1 MMEKWL
7 TLKNSVLT
15 ALAAVGGGLAGVLG
29 GWDTALKALVW
40 FMAADYVTGLMV
52 AGFFQRSDKSESG
65 GLDSHAGF
73 LGLCRK
79 GAVIL
84 AVLVAARLDTVT
96 GGSYIRSA
104 VIFFF
109 LGNEGLSILENLGL
123 MGVPY
128 PEKLKKAL
136 NALRDK
142 SET

>member
-1 MMEKWL
+1 MEKWL

-15 ALAAVGGGLAGVLG
+15 ALAAVGGGLAGALG

-40 FMAADYVTGLMV
+40 FMAADYLTGLMV
-52 AGFFQRSDKSESG
+52 AGFFRRSDKSESG

-142 SET
+142 NES